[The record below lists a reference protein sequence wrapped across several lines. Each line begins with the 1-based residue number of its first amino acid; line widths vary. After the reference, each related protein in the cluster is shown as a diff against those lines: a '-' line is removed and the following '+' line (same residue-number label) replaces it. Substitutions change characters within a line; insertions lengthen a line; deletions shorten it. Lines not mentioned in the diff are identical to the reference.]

1 MKIIIDSREPEQLI
15 TYFKSLVDLSN
26 IIIETDNLDIGDF
39 QIYKNENSELP
50 DIIIERKSIK
60 DLLAS
65 LKDGRYTE
73 QSYRL
78 ENYPLI
84 NHNIYYIIEGALE
97 KISNKIQKQTVYS
110 TLFTL
115 NYFKGFSILNS
126 LNINQTCEFIY
137 RFSDK
142 LLRETKRKSYYNLN
156 TNNINNINN
165 SNNSNNTTDYSS
177 VLKSTKKSNITQNN
191 ILEIMLMQI
200 PGVSANIAQI
210 INKEFKTI
218 KNLINCL
225 ENDKNCLDGLKINI
239 NKERKI
245 SKNTIKNIITYLLN
259 TEYSLDKN

>member
-137 RFSDK
+137 RFSDP
-142 LLRETKRKSYYNLN
+142 
-156 TNNINNINN
+156 I
-165 SNNSNNTTDYSS
+165 
-177 VLKSTKKSNITQNN
+177 
-191 ILEIMLMQI
+191 
-200 PGVSANIAQI
+200 
-210 INKEFKTI
+210 
-218 KNLINCL
+218 
-225 ENDKNCLDGLKINI
+225 
-239 NKERKI
+239 
-245 SKNTIKNIITYLLN
+245 
-259 TEYSLDKN
+259 